1 MRQLGKL
8 TVATLGAGYAAQLHG
23 AAYEQVYG
31 ADIRLK
37 TIVDPILERAENVKE
52 AYGYE
57 QTSSDA
63 QSAFDDPDIDVID
76 ICTPPMLHKEQIIA
90 ALKAGKHVI
99 CEKPLIGYFG
109 QSGDEEPIGQ
119 KVPKLKMYQQVL
131 ADIEEIR
138 QSVKESGK
146 QFCYAENFVYAAS
159 VVRAAELIRKK
170 KTKLLFLKG
179 EESLKGT
186 VSMAGGEWKHIGG
199 GALIRAGVHP
209 LSAILM
215 LKQAEASARGEEIH
229 VVSVNAEMGTASK
242 CLAEEEHGYI
252 ACRPNDVEDFASLSL
267 MFNDGTTAQI
277 NTSDLLLGC
286 PRGSITAYGH
296 DAVLHCQVCP
306 ANPLS
311 TLYLDEENFEDE
323 TLDKITSTKLGW
335 SEPAV
340 AASLLRG
347 FQGEIQDFAESI
359 LTGKEPLSGFD
370 IAAETIKLVYAAYL
384 SAEEGK
390 RVTV

>member
-1 MRQLGKL
+1 MKPLGHL

-23 AAYEQVYG
+23 AAYERVYG
-31 ADIRLK
+31 ANIRLK
-37 TIVDPILERAENVKE
+37 TIVDPILERAEGIRKTF
-52 AYGYE
+52 GYE
-57 QTSSDA
+57 QVSPDA
-63 QSAFDDPDIDVID
+63 QSVFDDPEIDVID
-76 ICTPPMLHKEQIIA
+76 ICTPPMVHKEQIIA

-109 QSGDEEPIGQ
+109 QQGDEEPIGR
-119 KVPKLKMYQQVL
+119 KVSKQKMYKQVL
-131 ADIEEIR
+131 SDIEELR
-138 QSVKESGK
+138 QAVEESGK

-159 VVRAAELIRKK
+159 VIRAAELIQKK

-186 VSMAGGEWKHIGG
+186 VSMSGGEWKHIGG

-215 LKQAEASARGEEIH
+215 LKQAEASARGEDIR
-229 VVSVNAEMGTASK
+229 VVSVNAEMGAASK
-242 CLAEEEHGYI
+242 CLTEGEHGYI

-267 MFNDGTTAQI
+267 MFSDGTTAQI

-286 PRGSITAYGH
+286 PRGSVTAYGH

-306 ANPLS
+306 ANPLT
-311 TLYLDEENFEDE
+311 TLYLDDNDFEDE
-323 TLDKITSTKLGW
+323 VLDKITSTKLGW

-340 AASLLRG
+340 AAPLLRG
-347 FQGEIQDFAESI
+347 FQGELQDFAEAI
-359 LTGKEPLSGFD
+359 LTGKKPLSGFD